1 MFKQTSSKFTS
12 NRRSTLRHLVVASA
26 ATLLPIARAQSN
38 YPSKPVKVIVPF
50 PPGGTT
56 DIVARNVFD
65 VISKQTG
72 QAFVIDNKA
81 GAAGVIGTSELQRA
95 APDGYTLGIA
105 TTSTH
110 AVIPAL
116 NLAVKYD
123 PSVDF
128 TAIGQLVEAPGVLV
142 CPANAPYSSLGE
154 LIAYA
159 KKQPGKLSYCS
170 AGVGSIGHLWTEIFK
185 SASGVFMVHIP
196 YRGAAQAQSDLVSG
210 IVQLGFDQIASALTL
225 INSGKLRALAVGSSE
240 RLAVLPNTP
249 TFKELGYPAVTASS
263 WFGVV
268 GPAKIPASIVDKL
281 NGLINGLMSN
291 PEFTK
296 KLAAQGLFPKTDT
309 PLAFSNFMR
318 DETNR
323 LRAVAKK
330 ANIALDT

>member
-1 MFKQTSSKFTS
+1 MINDTS
-12 NRRSTLRHLVVASA
+12 NRRAALQQLMAIGAVTLAPA
-26 ATLLPIARAQSN
+26 AHAQTS
-38 YPSKPVKVIVPF
+38 YPTKAVKVIVPF

-56 DIVARNVFD
+56 DIVARSVFD

-81 GAAGVIGTSELQRA
+81 GAAGVIGTTELQRA

-116 NLAVKYD
+116 NPAVKYD
-123 PSVDF
+123 PSTDF
-128 TAIGQLVEAPGVLV
+128 SAVGQLVEAPGVLV
-142 CPANAPYSSLGE
+142 CPVNAPYSTLGE

-185 SASGVFMVHIP
+185 SAAGVFMVHIP

-210 IVQLGFDQIASALTL
+210 VVQLGFDQIASALAL
-225 INSGKLRALAVGSSE
+225 INAGKLKALAVGSTT
-240 RLAVLPNTP
+240 RLSVLPNTP

-268 GPAKIPASIVDKL
+268 GPAKMPASIVDKL
-281 NGLINGLMSN
+281 NTMINSLMAN
-291 PEFTK
+291 PEFIK
-296 KLAAQGLFPKTDT
+296 KLAAQGLFAKTDT

-318 DETNR
+318 DETSR
-323 LRAVAKK
+323 LRDVAKK
-330 ANIALDT
+330 ANISLDS